1 MSPLS
6 LNKNLSMWPFLVV
19 NKLEIVDLNEFVRL
33 LGLQDLESHLVI
45 VEQVL
50 GLRGYVATTKML
62 LV

>member
-50 GLRGYVATTKML
+50 RLRGYVATTKML